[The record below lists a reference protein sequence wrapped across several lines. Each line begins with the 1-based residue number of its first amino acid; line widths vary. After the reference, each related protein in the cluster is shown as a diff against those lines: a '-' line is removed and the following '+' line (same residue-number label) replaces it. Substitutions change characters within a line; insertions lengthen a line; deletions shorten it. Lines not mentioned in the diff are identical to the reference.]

1 MNRNAKVTDFRH
13 RIRASLAG
21 GIAFSIAFSGMPG
34 NIVSGLFDLPAASAA
49 SESVITISRVGA
61 GARRTVKLGLNKAL
75 VVDLPTD
82 AHDILVADPS
92 MADAVTRTSRRIYL
106 FGKAVGQTNIFIFG
120 PNGEEIVS
128 LDIEIERDIA
138 GLETNLR
145 RFIPESDIK
154 VEIVSDNIV
163 LTGTVRT
170 PQDAERAEGLAR
182 AFLKGGEATT
192 RNETATSE
200 SSGDGAVAIFAEDRQ
215 VSQIVNLLTIEGE
228 DQVTLKV
235 TVAEVSRQVLKQL
248 GFNGSV
254 SDGSSGISF
263 QNPANLGNAVSVSNA
278 IGGVLPTAFGSI
290 GGYTVSSYLNAMEQA
305 GVMRTLAEPSLTA
318 ISGERAKFYV
328 GGEFRLAAEQ
338 EISTDSDTGDT
349 TVSRTTDTVDYGI
362 ELNFRPVVLAPGRIS
377 LQIETN
383 VSEPTY
389 ESSVV
394 TGNTSRG
401 IPGSTYL
408 SIRRRE
414 ASTSVELPS
423 GGSIVIAGLVQDNI
437 RQAMSGLPGL
447 SKVPILGTLFR
458 SKDFQR
464 NETELV
470 IIATPYLVRPVA
482 RNQLAR
488 PDDNFNPENDGAT
501 FFLNRVNK
509 VYGRKEADVT
519 GRYHGTVG
527 FIYK

>member
-1 MNRNAKVTDFRH
+1 MKN
-13 RIRASLAG
+13 IREKIRVSLAG
-21 GIAFSIAFSGMPG
+21 SVAFALAFTSIPNHFAQYAFT
-34 NIVSGLFDLPAASAA
+34 LPAAEAA
-49 SESVITISRVGA
+49 QESVLRITDA
-61 GARRTVKLGLNKAL
+61 GPGRRKTVKLGLNKAL

-82 AHDILVADPS
+82 AHDILVADPV
-92 MADAVTRTSRRIYL
+92 MADAVTRSSRRIYL
-106 FGKAVGQTNIFIFG
+106 FGKMVGQTNIFIFG
-120 PNGEEIVS
+120 ENGQEIIS
-128 LDIEIERDIA
+128 LDIEIERDIS

-170 PQDAERAEGLAR
+170 PQDAARAANLAE

-192 RNETATSE
+192 RNTTATSE
-200 SSGDGAVAIFAEDRQ
+200 SSGDGAVAIYAEQRQ
-215 VSQIVNLLTIEGE
+215 TSQIVNLLQIEGE

-248 GFNGSV
+248 GFSGSI
-254 SDGSSGISF
+254 SDGSTGISYA
-263 QNPANLGNAVSVSNA
+263 NPSNLGNSIDPTSTAA
-278 IGGVLPTAFGSI
+278 ITAGIGGLGITTYI
-290 GGYTVSSYLNAMEQA
+290 NAMEQA

-318 ISGERAKFYV
+318 ISGEQAKFYV
-328 GGEFRLAAEQ
+328 GGEYRLAAEQ
-338 EISTDSDTGDT
+338 EISVDSETGQST
-349 TVSRTTDTVDYGI
+349 LSRTSETVDYGI

-377 LQIETN
+377 LKIETN
-383 VSEPTY
+383 VSEPTW
-389 ESSVV
+389 EGSVV
-394 TGNTSRG
+394 TGNTSNS

-408 SIRRRE
+408 SIRKRE
-414 ASTSVELPS
+414 ASTTVELPS

-464 NETELV
+464 SETELV

-482 RNQLAR
+482 RGALSR

-509 VYGRKEADVT
+509 VYGRRETA
-519 GRYHGTVG
+519 GSAGQYHGAVG

>member
-1 MNRNAKVTDFRH
+1 MNGDATVTKSIT
-13 RIRASLAG
+13 RIRRSLTG
-21 GIAFSIAFSGMPG
+21 GLAFAVAFTGVANP
-34 NIVSGLFDLPAASAA
+34 VTQTFFDLPNVEAAQQ
-49 SESVITISRVGA
+49 SVLRINNFGP

-75 VVDLPTD
+75 VVDLPKD
-82 AHDILVADPS
+82 AHDILVADPV
-92 MADAVTRTSRRIYL
+92 MADAVTRSSRRIYL
-106 FGKAVGQTNIFIFG
+106 FGKMVGQTNIFIFG
-120 PNGEEIVS
+120 ANGEEIVS

-138 GLETNLR
+138 GLETNLK

-170 PQDAERAEGLAR
+170 PQDAARAASLAE

-192 RNETATSE
+192 RNTTATSE
-200 SSGDGAVAIFAEDRQ
+200 SSGDGAVAIYAEQRQ
-215 VSQIVNLLTIEGE
+215 TSQIVNLLTIEGE

-248 GFNGSV
+248 GFSGSV
-254 SDGSSGISF
+254 SDGSTGISYA
-263 QNPANLGNAVSVSNA
+263 NPSNLGNAIDPTGTATISA
-278 IGGVLPTAFGSI
+278 GLGGVGVNAYI
-290 GGYTVSSYLNAMEQA
+290 NAMEQA

-318 ISGERAKFYV
+318 ISGEAAKFYV
-328 GGEFRLAAEQ
+328 GGEFRLAGQQ
-338 EISTDSDTGDT
+338 EVTEEG
-349 TVSRTTDTVDYGI
+349 VERTINSVDYGI

-377 LQIETN
+377 LKIETN
-383 VSEPTY
+383 VSEPTW
-389 ESSVV
+389 EGSQV
-394 TGNTSRG
+394 TGNTFLGTRTTNFS
-401 IPGSTYL
+401 IPGSTFL
-408 SIRRRE
+408 SIRKRE
-414 ASTSVELPS
+414 ASTTVELPS

-447 SKVPILGTLFR
+447 SKVPVLGTLFR

-482 RNQLAR
+482 RDALSR
-488 PDDNFNPENDGAT
+488 PDDNFSPENDGAT
-501 FFLNRVNK
+501 FFLNKVNK
-509 VYGRKEADVT
+509 VYGRREADAPV
-519 GRYHGTVG
+519 GQYHGAVG

>member
-1 MNRNAKVTDFRH
+1 MKSLSPK
-13 RIRASLAG
+13 IRASLTG
-21 GIAFSIAFSGMPG
+21 GVAFALAFTSAP
-34 NIVSGLFDLPAASAA
+34 NHFKDFSVSLPAVEAA
-49 SESVITISRVGA
+49 QESVLRITDA
-61 GARRTVKLGLNKAL
+61 GPGRRKAVKLGLNKAL
-75 VVDLPTD
+75 VVDLPAD

-92 MADAVTRTSRRIYL
+92 MADAVTRSSRRIYL
-106 FGKAVGQTNIFIFG
+106 FGKTVGQTNIFIFG
-120 PNGEEIVS
+120 ADGQEIIS
-128 LDIEIERDIA
+128 LDIQIERDIE

-154 VEIVSDNIV
+154 LEIVSDNIV
-163 LTGTVRT
+163 MTGTVRT
-170 PQDAERAEGLAR
+170 PQDAARAESLAQ
-182 AFLKGGEATT
+182 AFLQGGEATT
-192 RNETATSE
+192 RNTTATSE
-200 SSGDGAVAIFAEDRQ
+200 SSGDGAVAIYAEERQ
-215 VSQIVNLLTIEGE
+215 QSQIVNLLQIEGE

-248 GFNGSV
+248 GFSGSI
-254 SDGSSGISF
+254 SDGSTGISYA
-263 QNPANLGNAVSVSNA
+263 NPSNLGNAIDPTGTANITA
-278 IGGVLPTAFGSI
+278 GIGGLGITTYI
-290 GGYTVSSYLNAMEQA
+290 NAMEQA

-318 ISGERAKFYV
+318 ISGEQAKFYV
-328 GGEFRLAAEQ
+328 GGEYRLPSEQ
-338 EISTDSDTGDT
+338 EIGVDSDTGQT
-349 TVSRTTDTVDYGI
+349 TLSRTTETVDYGI

-377 LQIETN
+377 LKIETN
-383 VSEPTY
+383 VSEPTW
-389 ESSVV
+389 EGSNVS
-394 TGNTSRG
+394 GNTSNS

-408 SIRRRE
+408 SIRKRE
-414 ASTSVELPS
+414 ASTTVELPS
-423 GGSIVIAGLVQDNI
+423 GGAIVIAGLVQDNI

-482 RNQLAR
+482 RGALSR

-509 VYGRKEADVT
+509 VYGRRETA
-519 GRYHGTVG
+519 GSAGQYHGAVG

>member
-1 MNRNAKVTDFRH
+1 MHTLRV
-13 RIRASLAG
+13 SLTG
-21 GIAFSIAFSGMPG
+21 GIAFAMALTGAPISFSQHGSP
-34 NIVSGLFDLPAASAA
+34 FPAAEAA
-49 SESVITISRVGA
+49 QETVLRITNSGP

-75 VVDLPTD
+75 VVDLPAD
-82 AHDILVADPS
+82 AHDILVADPA
-92 MADAVTRTSRRIYL
+92 MADAVTRSSRRIYL
-106 FGKAVGQTNIFIFG
+106 FGKTVGQTNIFIFG
-120 PNGEEIVS
+120 ADGNEIVS

-138 GLETNLR
+138 GLEANLR
-145 RFIPESDIK
+145 RFIPQSDIK
-154 VEIVSDNIV
+154 IEIVSDNIV

-170 PQDAERAEGLAR
+170 PQDAARAQSLAQ

-192 RNETATSE
+192 RNTTA
-200 SSGDGAVAIFAEDRQ
+200 SGGDNGGDVAIYAEERQ
-215 VSQIVNLLTIEGE
+215 ESQIVNLLTIEGE

-248 GFNGSV
+248 GFSGSI
-254 SDGSSGISF
+254 SDGSTGISYA
-263 QNPANLGNAVSVSNA
+263 NPSNLGNAIDPTGTATISA
-278 IGGVLPTAFGSI
+278 GIGGLGINTYI
-290 GGYTVSSYLNAMEQA
+290 NAMEQA

-318 ISGERAKFYV
+318 ISGEPAKFYV
-328 GGEFRLAAEQ
+328 GGEFRLAGQQ
-338 EISTDSDTGDT
+338 EVTSDEEG
-349 TVSRTTDTVDYGI
+349 VSIERTTQTVDYGI

-383 VSEPTY
+383 VSEPTW
-389 ESSVV
+389 EASQV
-394 TGNTSRG
+394 TGNVLNQ
-401 IPGSTYL
+401 IPGSTFL
-408 SIRRRE
+408 SIRKRE
-414 ASTSVELPS
+414 ASTTVELPS

-447 SKVPILGTLFR
+447 SKVPVLGTLFR

-482 RNQLAR
+482 RGALSR

-501 FFLNRVNK
+501 FFLNKVNK
-509 VYGRKEADVT
+509 VYGRRENPVAP
-519 GRYHGTVG
+519 GQYHGAVG